1 LIAAKPPGYVLLSKG
16 EGTFPKT
23 SVVNVSQLFTV
34 DKSDLE
40 QKIGT
45 LSSQRVEQILQ
56 GIALLLRL
64 FP

>member
-1 LIAAKPPGYVLLSKG
+1 VLLSKG
-16 EGTFPKT
+16 EGTLSKAG
-23 SVVNVSQLFTV
+23 VINVSQLFTV

-56 GIALLLRL
+56 GIDLLLKPREVRS
-64 FP
+64 